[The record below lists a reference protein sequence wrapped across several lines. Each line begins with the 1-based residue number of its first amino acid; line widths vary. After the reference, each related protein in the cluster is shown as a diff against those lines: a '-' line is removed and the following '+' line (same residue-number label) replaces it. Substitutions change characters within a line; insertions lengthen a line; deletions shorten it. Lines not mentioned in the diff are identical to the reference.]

1 MKIRPLGDRIIVQR
15 SAEKTM
21 TDGGLHIPSNA
32 QERPVEGKVIAI
44 GSGKRL
50 DDGSLLKPDLAE
62 GDKVL
67 FSRYSGTEVQ
77 VDGVEHLILRE
88 DEILGIIG

>member
-1 MKIRPLGDRIIVQR
+1 
-15 SAEKTM
+15 M
-21 TDGGLHIPSNA
+21 TEGGLHIPTTA

-50 DDGSLLKPDLAE
+50 DDGSLLKPDLSE

-88 DEILGIIG
+88 DEILGIIE